1 MLIKKEYNFE
11 APKKE
16 LEHFGIGFLKNFY
29 YKSINKMVKEL
40 YNETKGYEG
49 YENIIVYI
57 GSYIFTLIKDAY
69 NIDTPGIN
77 FEYIDFR
84 NFINIVDKKPK
95 DSTLIG
101 FLINRE
107 IYYSSSL
114 KNEII
119 ISDNKQE
126 AEMCI
131 TLKER
136 KNKLKKLR

>member
-1 MLIKKEYNFE
+1 
-11 APKKE
+11 
-16 LEHFGIGFLKNFY
+16 
-29 YKSINKMVKEL
+29 MVKEL